1 MTDTIYALPNLNCP
15 VCGGTMEGVTVVG
28 SARVATEYKDC
39 LRECAKCGV
48 GASNARN
55 PSAVTFIFREPIQ
68 SIPIQSR
75 EGADEGL
82 RNALNV
88 RNRQSKRTRF
98 GFMPS
103 SEDAVTWVVFT
114 YLLRSGR
121 LANALG
127 RIGVPVESEGNSEP
141 TLLLWGAPVNA
152 GSAGEQLQARLKSFC
167 VGLGE
172 NPQSLSEPDVVVDL
186 GATGIV
192 FIEVKHRSGNDIKKY
207 DYSGW
212 NKYFAVPSL
221 AWSPDGVKA
230 SGCYEL
236 ARNWCLVNGLAAGRR
251 AFLVNLGS
259 PRLFADDEGKRLDR
273 FVSSLG
279 QEPNAQFVK
288 ATWERLLSNVLSDAP
303 GWFKEFCSSWR
314 VTG

>member
-1 MTDTIYALPNLNCP
+1 MDAA
-15 VCGGTMEGVTVVG
+15 TVVG
-28 SARVATEYKDC
+28 CAPVATEYKDC

-55 PSAVTFIFREPIQ
+55 PRSVTFIFRDPLQ

-75 EGADEGL
+75 EGADETL
-82 RNALNV
+82 RNSLNV

-98 GFMPS
+98 GFVSS

-127 RIGVPVESEGNSEP
+127 QIGVPVAGEGNSEP
-141 TLLLWGAPVNA
+141 TLLLWGAPVDA
-152 GSAGEQLQARLKSFC
+152 GAAGEQLQARLKSLC

-186 GATGIV
+186 GATGLV
-192 FIEVKHRSGNDIKKY
+192 FIEVKHRSGNDRKKD
-207 DYSGW
+207 DYTGW
-212 NKYFAVPSL
+212 GKYFAPSSL
-221 AWSPDGVKA
+221 GWSPDGVKA

-259 PRLFADDEGKRLDR
+259 PRLFAEDEGKRLDG

-279 QEPNAQFVK
+279 QEPKAQFVK
-288 ATWERLLSNVLSDAP
+288 ATWDQFLSDVLSDAP
-303 GWFKEFCSSWR
+303 DWFKEFCSSWR